1 MSETT
6 LDKLKHSLDI
16 RYYKSRI
23 LLFAIVYIFLTIV
36 SSIDVFFLCI
46 LDEDNDIL
54 FQLMM
59 VIISLA
65 CIFIPIMIGYY
76 IKIIYVLSNFNRY
89 RFYEVMLKEM
99 VPCSDRMAYFVLEIY
114 QENERIEICTKSIF
128 SLTSWLGTPIDE
140 CINKKA
146 VIAFD
151 DCNDR
156 VVVINIVDDIKL
168 ITNDK
173 RYL

>member
-59 VIISLA
+59 VIIFMMMEKPSL
-65 CIFIPIMIGYY
+65 
-76 IKIIYVLSNFNRY
+76 
-89 RFYEVMLKEM
+89 
-99 VPCSDRMAYFVLEIY
+99 
-114 QENERIEICTKSIF
+114 
-128 SLTSWLGTPIDE
+128 
-140 CINKKA
+140 
-146 VIAFD
+146 
-151 DCNDR
+151 
-156 VVVINIVDDIKL
+156 NIVMIL
-168 ITNDK
+168 NII
-173 RYL
+173 